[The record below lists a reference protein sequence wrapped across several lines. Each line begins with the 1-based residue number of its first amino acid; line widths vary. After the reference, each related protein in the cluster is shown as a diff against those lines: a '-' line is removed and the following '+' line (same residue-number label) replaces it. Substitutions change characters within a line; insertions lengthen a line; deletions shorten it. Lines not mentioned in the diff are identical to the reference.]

1 MGEGSIDDL
10 AARAQWRERGEMR
23 MRPPP
28 LGTILQ
34 REARAEKE
42 HAAGRGLAERLPQRI
57 ETAAP
62 HDLLVLGPLA
72 SPGPQRQRRL
82 VRSERSARENDA
94 DEDHRRGR
102 ERRTQSGQSYGQRR
116 RGERRAHEQ
125 RQEKSVQEPIG
136 GKPEKAEGRRDG

>member
-10 AARAQWRERGEMR
+10 AARAQWRERGEMG

-42 HAAGRGLAERLPQRI
+42 HAPRRCLAERLPQRI

-72 SPGPQRQRRL
+72 YPGPQPQRRD
-82 VRSERSARENDA
+82 VRTERSARVNA
-94 DEDHRRGR
+94 A
-102 ERRTQSGQSYGQRR
+102 
-116 RGERRAHEQ
+116 GEYRLL
-125 RQEKSVQEPIG
+125 
-136 GKPEKAEGRRDG
+136 D